1 MDTEKVEQ
9 RKESLGNR
17 ELISSVYQNILQR
30 FPHQEIDFQG
40 EPPSSVIADDR
51 DDHGGMGRIGI
62 MFYENVSLLTV
73 GDKTWVLA
81 LGTKTKNYPADE
93 FSFDLKAFRY
103 EGGHKHITNMVED
116 LRKKVG
122 GNKTEAMSEGYFFQ
136 KSLLIGISGRGMV
149 VNNEYGPSARLGDLT
164 RTGFENYVVQK
175 PEVDTHFVNNTGFGP
190 PILEKSIKYKPEYVE
205 VLAQAISEVL
215 SNPSEIIF

>member
-9 RKESLGNR
+9 RKEFLGNR
-17 ELISSVYQNILQR
+17 ELISSVYLNILQR

-40 EPPSSVIADDR
+40 EPPSSVIADDSDAHR
-51 DDHGGMGRIGI
+51 SRIGI
-62 MFYENVSLLTV
+62 MFYDNVSLLTV
-73 GDKTWVLA
+73 DNKTWVLA
-81 LGTKTKNYPADE
+81 LGQRTKNYPADQ

-103 EGGHKHITNMVED
+103 EKGAQMESEIRED
-116 LRKKVG
+116 LRKRVK
-122 GNKTEAMSEGYFFQ
+122 GNNPKEMSEGYYFQ

-149 VNNEYGPSARLGDLT
+149 VNNKYGPSARLGDLT
-164 RTGFENYVVQK
+164 RAEFENYVAQK
-175 PEVDTHFVNNTGFGP
+175 PEVDTHFVNNPGFGP